1 MFSSCM
7 KHTSA
12 KMLTA
17 KINKELSISARESEK
32 VVKILVL
39 GAGESGKSTIVKQMK
54 IIHGD
59 GYSIDELNNFKTV
72 IHSNLL
78 TSMIEVI
85 NVTEKLN
92 IQLHD
97 SSNQAHVME
106 VIKCSSLLKPGAEIS
121 SDLGEKMKLLW
132 QDGGFQE
139 CLKHAADYHLSDSAP
154 YYFQRIE
161 KILDPSYTPNE
172 QDVLRSR
179 VQTTGIVETSFKSG
193 SITYRLTD
201 VGGQRSERRKWLH
214 CFDDVKAVL
223 FVASL
228 NEYNMTLIEDG
239 TTNRMEESLNLF
251 QAISYNK
258 FFDNSSI
265 ILFLNKLDLF
275 TEKIINTTHH
285 LRLFFPQ
292 YTGPDHDVSA
302 AQEFILEQFLS
313 RNARKDKVIYPHFT
327 TATDTSNIKIVFK
340 VVLETIVHKLL
351 QEEEL
356 I

>member
-1 MFSSCM
+1 MLSKCTSNY
-7 KHTSA
+7 SA
-12 KMLTA
+12 KTLNA
-17 KINKELSISARESEK
+17 KINRELSRNARECEK
-32 VVKILVL
+32 VVKILLL
-39 GAGESGKSTIVKQMK
+39 GTGESGKSTIVKQMK

-85 NVTEKLN
+85 KATEKLN

-97 SSNQAHVME
+97 LSNQAHAME
-106 VIKCSSLLKPGAEIS
+106 IVKCSSPLKPSTVIS
-121 SDLGEKMKLLW
+121 SDLCEKMKLLW
-132 QDGGFQE
+132 KDGGFQE
-139 CLKHAADYHLSDSAP
+139 CLRCASDYHLSDSAP

-161 KILDPSYTPNE
+161 KILDPSYTPSE

-179 VQTTGIVETSFKSG
+179 VQTTAIVETSFNSG
-193 SITYRLTD
+193 DITYRLFD
-201 VGGQRSERRKWLH
+201 VGGQRSERQKWLH

-223 FVASL
+223 FVTSL

-251 QAISYNK
+251 RAISYNK

-265 ILFLNKLDLF
+265 ILFLNKVDLF
-275 TEKIINTTHH
+275 TEKINNTTHH
-285 LRLFFPQ
+285 LRLFFPR

-302 AQEFILEQFLS
+302 AQEFIQKQFLS
-313 RNARKDKVIYPHFT
+313 HNARKDKLIYPHFT
-327 TATDTSNIKIVFK
+327 TATVTSRLYSKGYWIQLYMKYSRQKN
-340 VVLETIVHKLL
+340 
-351 QEEEL
+351 
-356 I
+356 